1 MAVGENKQL
10 KLEPVPGLKVGTA
23 EAGIKKPNRKD
34 VVIFELCEGSVMAG
48 AFTRN
53 RFCAAP
59 VQLAQSHLALKPSP
73 RYLLINTGNANA
85 GTGEQGMQNALRS
98 CQAVAEKMS
107 CGFEQVYPF
116 STGVIG
122 EQLPMAKLEAGI
134 NAGLGQLGESSWEDA
149 ASGIMTT
156 DTRPKGASKQLSID
170 GKTITLTGI
179 SKGAGMI
186 KPNMATMLAFIAT
199 DALIPRN
206 LLQKL
211 HSELVKNSFNR
222 ITIDG
227 DTSTN
232 DCCMLMA
239 TGQSGVLIDEKS
251 VKTLSILKQA
261 LEGIYLQLA
270 HAIVLDAEGATKF
283 ITITVQGG
291 ANEDECLEV
300 AYTIAHSPLV
310 KTAFFASDPN
320 WGRILAAI
328 GRAQVDELDVAL
340 ISVFLGDV
348 CIVKQGGVNP
358 EYSEHQGEAVMVQEN
373 ITVRVELGRGDTQAT
388 VWTSDLS
395 HEYVRINAE
404 YRT

>member
-1 MAVGENKQL
+1 MSVGEE
-10 KLEPVPGLKVGTA
+10 KLPKLAPVAGLTIGTA
-23 EAGIKKPNRKD
+23 EAGIKSPTRKD
-34 VVIFELCEGSVMAG
+34 VVVFALCDGSVVAG
-48 AFTRN
+48 AFTQN

-59 VQLAQSHLALKPSP
+59 VQLAKSHLEQQSP
-73 RYLLINTGNANA
+73 RYLVINTGNANA
-85 GTGEQGMQNALRS
+85 GTGELGMQNAKRS
-98 CQAVAEKMS
+98 CQLIGKKMACRS
-107 CGFEQVYPF
+107 EQVLPF

-122 EQLPMAKLEAGI
+122 EQLPMPTLEAGI
-134 NAGLGQLGESSWEDA
+134 SSALDHLGENTWEDA
-149 ASGIMTT
+149 AMGIMTT
-156 DTRPKGASKQLSID
+156 DTRPKGASKQVKID

-199 DALIPRN
+199 DAQIPLE
-206 LLQKL
+206 LLQTL
-211 HSELVKNSFNR
+211 HSDLVKGSFNR
-222 ITIDG
+222 ITVDG

-232 DCCMLMA
+232 DCCMLIA
-239 TGQSGVLIDEKS
+239 TGQSGLLVDEKNAD
-251 VKTLSILKQA
+251 TLAILKQA
-261 LEGIYLQLA
+261 LADIYLQLA

-283 ITITVQGG
+283 ITIGVHGG
-291 ANEDECLEV
+291 KGEQECLEV

-328 GRAQVDELDVAL
+328 GRAQVDDLDVSL
-340 ISVFLGDV
+340 ISIFLDDV
-348 CIVKQGGVNP
+348 CIVKNGGVNP
-358 EYSEHQGEAVMVQEN
+358 DYAEQQGVSVMEQER
-373 ITVRVELGRGDTQAT
+373 ITIRVELVRGNDEAT

>member
-1 MAVGENKQL
+1 MSVGED
-10 KLEPVPGLKVGTA
+10 KLPKLTPVAGLTIGTA
-23 EAGIKKPNRKD
+23 EAGIKSPKRKD
-34 VVIFELCEGSVMAG
+34 VVVFALCDGSVVAG
-48 AFTRN
+48 AFTQN

-59 VQLAQSHLALKPSP
+59 VQLAKSHLGQQSP

-85 GTGEQGMQNALRS
+85 GTGELGMQNAQRS
-98 CQAVAEKMS
+98 CQLIGEKMACS
-107 CGFEQVYPF
+107 SEQVLPF

-122 EQLPMAKLEAGI
+122 EQLPMPTLEGGI
-134 NAGLGQLGESSWEDA
+134 NTALDHLGKSTWEDA
-149 ASGIMTT
+149 AVGIMTT
-156 DTRPKGASKQLSID
+156 DTRPKGASKQVTIE
-170 GKTITLTGI
+170 GKTITLTGV

-199 DALIPRN
+199 DAQISHE
-206 LLQKL
+206 LLQAL
-211 HSELVKNSFNR
+211 HSDLVNGSFNR
-222 ITIDG
+222 ITVDG

-239 TGQSGVLIDEKS
+239 TGQSGLLIDEQ
-251 VKTLSILKQA
+251 KTEALATLKQA
-261 LEGIYLQLA
+261 LEDIYLQLA

-283 ITITVQGG
+283 ITIDVHGG
-291 ANEDECLEV
+291 KDEQECLEV

-320 WGRILAAI
+320 WGRILAAV
-328 GRAQVDELDVAL
+328 GRAQVDDLDVSL
-340 ISVFLGDV
+340 ISIFLGDV
-348 CIVKQGGVNP
+348 CIVKNGGVDSG
-358 EYSEHQGEAVMVQEN
+358 YSEQQAASVMEQER
-373 ITVRVELGRGDTQAT
+373 ITVRVELGRGDAGAM